1 MVCVKEMAGQKLS
14 ISSSITLI
22 INFSFGT
29 NYDLNFIREA
39 GMELVNSNWDVD
51 NWITGNA
58 NDGFVYDGCAAFQKV
73 LDGKTISE
81 QI

>member
-1 MVCVKEMAGQKLS
+1 MD
-14 ISSSITLI
+14 
-22 INFSFGT
+22 FSFGT
-29 NYDLNFIREA
+29 NYDLDFIPET

-73 LDGKTISE
+73 LDGKIIPYNVGKSMP
-81 QI
+81 QNVCNIHQ

>member
-1 MVCVKEMAGQKLS
+1 MVEVTKIISYKIS
-14 ISSSITLI
+14 ISTLTLI
-22 INFSFGT
+22 MNFSFGT
-29 NYDLNFIREA
+29 NYDLNFIPEA

-73 LDGKTISE
+73 LDGKTINE
-81 QI
+81 LI